1 MEMYNFLRSN
11 YFTTYLLVAIIDAYD
26 TFALI
31 NFTDLKKRDEFYRKF
46 ELINRVECE
55 RFEKPI

>member
-55 RFEKPI
+55 RSEKPI